1 MLRDPAQTAQT
12 SRGPDISGGDQAGA
26 RSTGGQAQAG
36 AGGAGGQAGPLL

>member
-12 SRGPDISGGDQAGA
+12 SRGPDISGGSQTGA